1 MHRCRRILAQVA
13 VLIVLASS
21 ILTAQETRAR
31 ADTTRAPG
39 EAAAPVTR
47 HRITVNGEAIAYTAK
62 TGMMPIRNAQSGNV
76 EGNIFYVYYKRDGG
90 NAATRPISFIFNGG
104 PGSSTVWL
112 HMGAFGPKIVR
123 LNDDGT
129 NLTPPYSLKENQ
141 HTLLDQTDL
150 VFLDPVGTGYS
161 RATKPEYGA
170 NFWGLDE
177 DVRAVGEFVR
187 MFLTRE
193 QRWASPK
200 FVGGESYGTTRAAH
214 LSGWLVDNGIALNGI
229 MLISTVL
236 NFQASRQSNGNDLG
250 WIGYFPTYTAT
261 AWYHRKLPADLQAQP
276 LPQVLRQVERWVD
289 STYLVA
295 LHAGNRLTPA
305 ARQRVA
311 TDIAR
316 YTGLSREFV
325 EQNDLRI
332 TLGEFV
338 QELLKNDRKRVG
350 RLDSRFTAF
359 TADPGDAQSGF
370 DPSEASIRNSFTSVL
385 NDYVRGEL
393 NYFNDDVYYILG
405 GGIGPWRYQGGS
417 YPDVTP
423 SLERAFAKNPAMHVY
438 VASGFYDGAT
448 PYWAVDYTLA
458 HLRIAPDARRNIV
471 VDYFDAGHMM
481 YIEAASMAKMRDGI
495 RRFMQNAISPSRT

>member
-1 MHRCRRILAQVA
+1 MPRCRRPIAQLA
-13 VLIVLASS
+13 VLAALACHS
-21 ILTAQETRAR
+21 LQAQEPRAR
-31 ADTTRAPG
+31 ADTTRAASESP
-39 EAAAPVTR
+39 APVTR

-62 TGMMPIRNAQSGNV
+62 AGMMPIRNAQTGNV

-90 NAATRPISFIFNGG
+90 NATTRPISFIFNGG

-112 HMGAFGPKIVR
+112 HLGAFGPKIVR
-123 LNDDGT
+123 LNADGT
-129 NLTPPYSLKENQ
+129 NLTPPYTLKENE

-161 RATKPEYGA
+161 RATKPEFGP

-236 NFQASRQSNGNDLG
+236 NFQASRQANGNDLG
-250 WIGYFPTYTAT
+250 WVGYFPTYTAT

-311 TDIAR
+311 GDIAR
-316 YTGLSREFV
+316 FTGLSREFV

-359 TADPGDAQSGF
+359 ISDPGDAQSGF

-385 NDYVRGEL
+385 NDYMRGEL

-448 PYWAVDYTLA
+448 PYWAVEYTLA
-458 HLRIAPDARRNIV
+458 HLRIAPEARQNIV

-481 YIEAASMAKMRDGI
+481 YIEAASMAKLRDGI
-495 RRFMQNAISPSRT
+495 RRFMQSSISPPRT